1 MIFNLITRNF
11 IDNSYFSILEHNY
24 SRKINLELRAQLK
37 PTEIFSNTPG
47 KKVLM
52 SGNEALTR
60 GIYESGVKFTNTLQ
74 EIPYFGIHA
83 GILIPYSGDS
93 LILTLTDAQESML
106 YSLKSKIPIL
116 KPASVQEC
124 KDFIREGFR
133 ISGLY
138 RLPIYIHVNPL
149 LYDSYGIVEFGVL
162 ENPKNEKLLDVKPI
176 HDVSTFFKSIDSHE
190 KQNDSLSSIAQNL
203 ELFHLFNMI
212 KIIRLEENLEQIERH
227 NIGIIT
233 SGIYYG
239 YLIQACRKLKISLP
253 ILKVGLISPINGEE
267 VLKFLDQN
275 EIKILLIIEELGFL
289 IEDFSKKVFNNLNNS
304 RRNVEIH
311 GKGYISNAGELD
323 TSKVMIFLSQ
333 YFHTKNKYL
342 YEEMTQ
348 KQEALKEIIP
358 SLPIRI

>member
-1 MIFNLITRNF
+1 
-11 IDNSYFSILEHNY
+11 
-24 SRKINLELRAQLK
+24 LK
-37 PTEIFSNTPG
+37 PAEIFRDTPG
-47 KKVLM
+47 EKVLV
-52 SGNEALTR
+52 SGNEALIR
-60 GIYESGVKFTNTLQ
+60 GIFESGVKFTNTLQ

-83 GILIPYSGDS
+83 GILIPYSGDF
-93 LILTLTDAQESML
+93 LVLTLTDAQESML

-116 KPASVQEC
+116 EPASVQEC
-124 KDFIREGFR
+124 KEFIREGFR
-133 ISGLY
+133 ISDLY

-149 LYDSYGIVEFGVL
+149 LYDSYGIVEFG
-162 ENPKNEKLLDVKPI
+162 EIEDPKNEKQLEVKPI
-176 HDVSTFFKSIDSHE
+176 HDESTFFKSIDNH
-190 KQNDSLSSIAQNL
+190 KKKNDSLSSIAQNL

-212 KIIRLEENLEQIERH
+212 KIIRLEENLEQIEPH
-227 NIGIIT
+227 KIGIIT

-239 YLIQACRKLKISLP
+239 YLIQACRKLKLSLP
-253 ILKVGLISPINGEE
+253 ILKIGLIFPINREE
-267 VLKFLDQN
+267 VLKFVNQN

-311 GKGYISNAGELD
+311 GKGYVSNAGELD
-323 TSKVMIFLSQ
+323 TSKVMTFLSQ

-358 SLPIRI
+358 SLPIRT

>member
-1 MIFNLITRNF
+1 MFKLITRNF
-11 IDNSYFSILEHNY
+11 IDYSYFSILEHNY

-37 PTEIFSNTPG
+37 PAEIFSNTPG

-52 SGNEALTR
+52 SGNEALNR
-60 GIYESGVKFTNTLQ
+60 GIFESGVKFTNALQ

-93 LILTLTDAQESML
+93 PILTLSNVQESRL
-106 YSLKSKIPIL
+106 YSLQGNIPIL
-116 KPASVQEC
+116 EPASVQEC

-133 ISGLY
+133 ISELY

-149 LYDSYGIVEFGVL
+149 LYDSYGIVEFGDL
-162 ENPKNEKLLDVKPI
+162 EPPKNTRQLKADRNLDVN
-176 HDVSTFFKSIDSHE
+176 TFFKSMDNQV
-190 KQNDSLSSIAQNL
+190 KKNDNLSSITQNID
-203 ELFHLFNMI
+203 LFYLLNMI
-212 KIIRLEENLEQIERH
+212 KIIRLEDNLEQIERH

-239 YLIQACRKLKISLP
+239 YLIQACRKLKLSLP
-253 ILKVGLISPINGEE
+253 ILKIGLISPINREE
-267 VLKFLDQN
+267 VLKFVNQN
-275 EIKILLIIEELGFL
+275 EIEILLIIEELGFL
-289 IEDFSKKVFNNLNNS
+289 IEEFSKKVFDNLNNS
-304 RRNVEIH
+304 RRNIEIH
-311 GKGYISNAGELD
+311 GKAFISNAGELD

-342 YEEMTQ
+342 FEEITR

-358 SLPIRI
+358 TLPIRT

>member
-1 MIFNLITRNF
+1 
-11 IDNSYFSILEHNY
+11 
-24 SRKINLELRAQLK
+24 LK
-37 PTEIFSNTPG
+37 PAEIFSNTPG

-60 GIYESGVKFTNTLQ
+60 GIIESGAKITNAIQ

-93 LILTLTDAQESML
+93 HILTLSNVQESRL
-106 YSLKSKIPIL
+106 YSTQANIPIL
-116 KPASVQEC
+116 DPASVQEC

-133 ISGLY
+133 ISELY

-149 LYDSYGIVEFGVL
+149 LYDSYGIVEFGEL
-162 ENPKNEKLLDVKPI
+162 EKPKNKKQLNVDPN
-176 HDVSTFFKSIDSHE
+176 HDMNTFLESIDNHE
-190 KQNDSLSSIAQNL
+190 KKNDSLSSIAQNI

-239 YLIQACRKLKISLP
+239 YLIQACRKLKLSLP
-253 ILKVGLISPINGEE
+253 ILKIGLISPINREE
-267 VLKFLDQN
+267 VLKFVNQN
-275 EIKILLIIEELGFL
+275 EIKILLIIEELGFF

-304 RRNVEIH
+304 KWNIEIH
-311 GKGYISNAGELD
+311 GKAFISNARELD

-342 YEEMTQ
+342 FEEITR

-358 SLPIRI
+358 TLPIRT

>member
-1 MIFNLITRNF
+1 MFKIITRNF
-11 IDNSYFSILEHNY
+11 IDYSYFSILEHYY

-37 PTEIFSNTPG
+37 PTEILSNTPG
-47 KKVLM
+47 KKGLM

-60 GIYESGVKFTNTLQ
+60 GIYESGVKFTNTLR

-83 GILIPYSGDS
+83 GILITYSGDS
-93 LILTLTDAQESML
+93 PILKLTNVQERRL
-106 YSLKSKIPIL
+106 YSLQAKIPIIEPTSL
-116 KPASVQEC
+116 QEC
-124 KDFIREGFR
+124 KDFIKEGFR
-133 ISGLY
+133 ISALY
-138 RLPIYIHVNPL
+138 RLPIYLHVNPL
-149 LYDSYGIVEFGVL
+149 LYDSYGIVEFGEL
-162 ENPKNEKLLDVKPI
+162 QNPINTKKLRVESD
-176 HDVSTFFKSIDSHE
+176 HDVNTFFKSLDNQE
-190 KQNDSLSSIAQNL
+190 KKNNSLSSIAQNI

-239 YLIQACRKLKISLP
+239 YVIQACRKLKLSLP
-253 ILKVGLISPINGEE
+253 ILKIGLISPINREE

-275 EIKILLIIEELGFL
+275 EIRILLIIEELGFF
-289 IEDFSKKVFNNLNNS
+289 IEDFSKKVCNNLKNS
-304 RRNVEIH
+304 RRNIEIH

-323 TSKVMIFLSQ
+323 TSKVMIFLSR

-342 YEEMTQ
+342 FEEITR

>member
-1 MIFNLITRNF
+1 
-11 IDNSYFSILEHNY
+11 
-24 SRKINLELRAQLK
+24 LK

-60 GIYESGVKFTNTLQ
+60 GIFESGVKFTNTLQ
-74 EIPYFGIHA
+74 DIPYFGIHA

-93 LILTLTDAQESML
+93 PIFTLSNVQESRL
-106 YSLKSKIPIL
+106 YSLQANIPIL
-116 KPASVQEC
+116 EPASVQEC

-133 ISGLY
+133 ISELY

-149 LYDSYGIVEFGVL
+149 LYDSYGIVEFGEL
-162 ENPKNEKLLDVKPI
+162 QDPINTKKLRADPS
-176 HDVSTFFKSIDSHE
+176 HDVNTFFKSIENQKKKNNSVS
-190 KQNDSLSSIAQNL
+190 NIAQDI

-212 KIIRLEENLEQIERH
+212 KIIQWEDNLEQIERP

-239 YLIQACRKLKISLP
+239 YLIQACRKLKLSLP
-253 ILKVGLISPINGEE
+253 ILKIGLIFPINREE
-267 VLKFLDQN
+267 VLKFVNQN

-289 IEDFSKKVFNNLNNS
+289 IEDFSKKVFNSLNNS
-304 RRNVEIH
+304 RRNIEIH

-323 TSKVMIFLSQ
+323 TLKVMIFLSQ

-342 YEEMTQ
+342 FEEIAR

-358 SLPIRI
+358 TLPIRI

>member
-1 MIFNLITRNF
+1 LNP
-11 IDNSYFSILEHNY
+11 
-24 SRKINLELRAQLK
+24 A
-37 PTEIFSNTPG
+37 EIFSNTPG

-60 GIYESGVKFTNTLQ
+60 GIFESGFKFTNALR
-74 EIPYFGIHA
+74 EIPYFGNHT

-93 LILTLTDAQESML
+93 PILNLTNVQESML

-133 ISGLY
+133 ISELY

-149 LYDSYGIVEFGVL
+149 LYDSYGIVEFGEL
-162 ENPKNEKLLDVKPI
+162 ENPKNEKQLDVKPI
-176 HDVSTFFKSIDSHE
+176 HDVSTFFKSIDNHE

-203 ELFHLFNMI
+203 ELFHLFNTI
-212 KIIRLEENLEQIERH
+212 KIIRLEENLEQLEPH

-239 YLIQACRKLKISLP
+239 YLIQACRKLKLSLP
-253 ILKVGLISPINGEE
+253 ILKIGLIFPINRVEF
-267 VLKFLDQN
+267 LKFVNQN
-275 EIKILLIIEELGFL
+275 EIEILLIIEELGFL
-289 IEDFSKKVFNNLNNS
+289 IEDFSKKVYNNLNNS
-304 RRNVEIH
+304 RRNIEIH

-323 TSKVMIFLSQ
+323 TSKVMTFLSQ

-342 YEEMTQ
+342 FEEITQ

-358 SLPIRI
+358 TLPIRT